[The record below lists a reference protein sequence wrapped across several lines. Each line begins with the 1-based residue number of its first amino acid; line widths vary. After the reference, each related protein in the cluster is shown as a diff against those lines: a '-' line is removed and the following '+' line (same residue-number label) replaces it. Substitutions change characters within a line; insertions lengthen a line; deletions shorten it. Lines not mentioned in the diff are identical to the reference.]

1 MLSFVGSAKGLPWT
15 FGPRAAAWQASR
27 ALPGSSRYPDDSSLH
42 RTFSTS
48 TSDPAAQK
56 HKKKHKIN
64 LTPEESKLLRMF
76 SKFVKEERLGTTVRV
91 AGGWVR
97 DKLLGLEGKP
107 DIDIALDNITGNA
120 FATALG
126 SWNDRTQ
133 GASSLSAGINFTSAE
148 QKKIDPRTG
157 QPYIKVS
164 VIKSN
169 PARSKHLETATTRLG
184 KFSIDFVQLRSEEY
198 NGSSRIPQVKFGTPL
213 EDALRRDLTINSLFY
228 NVNTG
233 AVEDFTGLGLRDL
246 ENHRISTPLPA
257 LTTLQDDPLRAFR
270 AVRFAS
276 RFGFDVDPDL
286 ASAAREYSVH
296 EALDTKVSRER
307 IYLEFRQMLYHPVP
321 EIATRAVVM
330 LAQLQLLP
338 IALVLP
344 DPAAL
349 PPPPWTMKR
358 KTAPD
363 GSFDK
368 NDAREMQRFT
378 ETFHMR
384 GVNILM
390 LMTGLE
396 TALPTANPHSQ
407 YTRDVLEMR
416 LLADSIA
423 ATATA
428 TAAVDGNGNGNGK
441 HKGKID
447 PDASEKK
454 KEANER
460 KLVCSRAAAL
470 TFAAS
475 DWYLDVPRLMPPN
488 RQAEVCEKVL
498 AGNLRMSN
506 EYFRIIESTI
516 SAARKFR
523 LVLDELM
530 AYNAAHGLDVEA
542 QLEDPAAAAAAA
554 NSSSTSVEYK
564 SMQRETVGLIM
575 REAGSMYMPALELA
589 VASKLHDALVGVHTE
604 GHANTEVMHI
614 QGIMDMLSATMFGT
628 TNSCEA
634 SYHPRNALGF
644 YENLLSG
651 PQVETT
657 LGDEVIAAGRD
668 VMHGIRALQ
677 LMEDYNVP
685 PLLNGNQIKAMFPNM
700 NKNPATFFGE
710 LIKEVLRWQA
720 ATPKA
725 LRTEAALVAGL
736 KNKFKD
742 QLL

>member
-27 ALPGSSRYPDDSSLH
+27 ALLGSSRYPDDSSLH
-42 RTFSTS
+42 RSFGTS

-126 SWNDRTQ
+126 SWNDRTH

-233 AVEDFTGLGLRDL
+233 EVEDFTGLGLRDL

-286 ASAAREYSVH
+286 ANAAREYSVH

-344 DPAAL
+344 DPAAV

-363 GSFDK
+363 GSVDTD
-368 NDAREMQRFT
+368 DAREMQRFT

-384 GVNILM
+384 GVNVLM

-396 TALPTANPHSQ
+396 TALPTANPQSQ
-407 YTRDVLEMR
+407 YTREVLEMR

-423 ATATA
+423 ATA
-428 TAAVDGNGNGNGK
+428 AVAGNGK

-447 PDASEKK
+447 PNASEKE
-454 KEANER
+454 KEVNEK

-475 DWYLDVPRLMPPN
+475 DWYLDVPRLMSPN

-523 LVLDELM
+523 LLLDELM
-530 AYNAAHGLDVEA
+530 AHNIAHGLDE
-542 QLEDPAAAAAAA
+542 EAAAAAK
-554 NSSSTSVEYK
+554 STSTSVEYK

-628 TNSCEA
+628 ANSCEA

-668 VMHGIRALQ
+668 VMHGIRAFQ
-677 LMEDYNVP
+677 LMEDYNMP

-700 NKNPATFFGE
+700 NKNNPATFFGE

-742 QLL
+742 QLQ